1 MSEPLLEIL
10 KGTVPAAAFVLG
22 YLLWIRPRQSQAG
35 LQGIGLLFL
44 VDLTLVGG
52 LVGGTVWWMNDP
64 NAFAWRL
71 PPLAGRLL
79 GAAGWAYA
87 AAAVLTLRHP
97 TRARLRLMMLLLI
110 VYIAPLTASIL
121 AFHLGRF
128 DPAAPITFAFFLVV
142 TTMLA
147 SSIWWL
153 VRLPSIASAP
163 IEQVPPAS
171 STRGWCALASGS
183 SVRGR

>member
-97 TRARLRLMMLLLI
+97 TRPRLRLMLLLRSEERR
-110 VYIAPLTASIL
+110 VGNE
-121 AFHLGRF
+121 GRS
-128 DPAAPITFAFFLVV
+128 PAAPTGG
-142 TTMLA
+142 TP
-147 SSIWWL
+147 
-153 VRLPSIASAP
+153 RASARNM
-163 IEQVPPAS
+163 
-171 STRGWCALASGS
+171 THN
-183 SVRGR
+183 